1 MKKFW
6 YTFLAAQL
14 LAGTGG
20 VMAQTVEQVVD
31 GMLRAENDGFND
43 IDNYMLKSNTM
54 GVSTFEYFEKSQSLT
69 LDNGTTVYVMRDV
82 PVTEI
87 QRRQSGE
94 NAMTQASPEDLERA
108 AQRAQDAGR
117 EMEGAVRREIDSA
130 GLPGGIGTMIMNP
143 PPDEPWLSAN
153 PRDMTRNYAMM
164 LRAGAESKRREAAN
178 DPAQATRDMQQAMAM
193 VKSSS
198 RIAGRETVGGR
209 QAIIIE
215 SVDINHVQA
224 IEGGGQF
231 TTRNLRLA
239 VDAEKNVP
247 LRMEVQGVMTQGGE
261 SRDVTMVRE
270 DSDYRTVPGC
280 GSMYKPFRSVMRMA
294 GMMSEEE
301 KAQMRQAQAQMADME
316 KQLAAMPPEQREMV
330 MRQMG
335 PQMKMMKSMSADG
348 GMEIETSVT
357 ELRCNAGLPTM
368 AELAQTALGGAAPA
382 AGAGFS
388 MPAAQGA
395 AGQAAMRTPES
406 ASAAAASTTSEDAAR
421 QACLQEKIKEAEAAR
436 KKKRGFG
443 SLLSAVSRTAG
454 RLGNAAVGNAANE
467 VSSASAT
474 ADDLASAAKD
484 LGITEDEIAACEQAG

>member
-1 MKKFW
+1 MKKTW
-6 YTFLAAQL
+6 QAGLTILLIAA
-14 LAGTGG
+14 AGSG
-20 VMAQTVEQVVD
+20 VAQTVDQVVD
-31 GMLRAENDGFND
+31 GMLRAENEGFND

-54 GVSTFEYFEKSQSLT
+54 GVSTFEYFEKAQSLT

-94 NAMTQASPEDLERA
+94 NAMSEASPQDLEFA
-108 AQRAQDAGR
+108 ADRVEEAGR
-117 EMEGAVRREIDSA
+117 QMEDGMRREMASV
-130 GLPGGIGTMIMNP
+130 GLPGGIGTMLMNP

-153 PRDMTRNYAMM
+153 PRDMTRNYATM
-164 LRAGAESKRREAAN
+164 LRAGAESRRREAAV
-178 DPAQATRDMQQAMAM
+178 DPAAATRDMQQAMAM

-209 QAIIIE
+209 PAIVIE
-215 SVDINHVQA
+215 SLDLNHVQA

-231 TTRNLRLA
+231 TTKNLRLA

-247 LRMEVQGVMTQGGE
+247 LRMEIQGVMAKGGE
-261 SRDVTMVRE
+261 TRQVTIVRE

-294 GMMSEEE
+294 GMMSAEEQAE
-301 KAQMRQAQAQMADME
+301 MRKAQAQMADME
-316 KQLAAMPPEQREMV
+316 KQLAAMPPEQREML

-368 AELAQTALGGAAPA
+368 AEISQTALGGAAPA
-382 AGAGFS
+382 AGAGFA
-388 MPAAQGA
+388 MPGAGGA
-395 AGQAAMRTPES
+395 AGQAAARTPET
-406 ASAAAASTTSEDAAR
+406 APAATSQDAAQ
-421 QACLQEKIKEAEAAR
+421 QACLQEKIQAAEAAK

-454 RLGNAAVGNAANE
+454 RLGNAAVGSAANE

-484 LGITEDEIAACEQAG
+484 LGITEDEIAACQQAN

>member
-1 MKKFW
+1 MKKS
-6 YTFLAAQL
+6 YTGLAVLFFAT
-14 LAGTGG
+14 AGIAT
-20 VMAQTVEQVVD
+20 AQTVEQVVD
-31 GMLRAENDGFND
+31 GMLRAENEGFND

-54 GVSTFEYFEKSQSLT
+54 GVSTFEYFEKAQSLT

-94 NAMTQASPEDLERA
+94 NAMSEASPEDLEFA
-108 AQRAQDAGR
+108 ADRVEEAGR
-117 EMEGAVRREIDSA
+117 QMEDGMRREIDSV

-153 PRDMTRNYAMM
+153 PRDMTRNYATM
-164 LRAGAESKRREAAN
+164 LRAGAEGKRREAAV
-178 DPAQATRDMQQAMAM
+178 DPAAATRDMQEAMAM

-198 RIAGRETVGGR
+198 RIAGREMVGGR
-209 QAIIIE
+209 PAIIIE
-215 SVDINHVQA
+215 SRDLNHVQA

-231 TTRNLRLA
+231 TTKSLRLA
-239 VDAEKNVP
+239 VDADKNVP
-247 LRMEVQGVMTQGGE
+247 LRMEIEGVMTNGGE
-261 SRDVTMVRE
+261 SRQVTMVRE

-280 GSMYKPFRSVMRMA
+280 GAMYKPFRSVMRMA
-294 GMMSEEE
+294 GMMSAEEQAE
-301 KAQMRQAQAQMADME
+301 MRKAQAQMADME
-316 KQLAAMPPEQREMV
+316 KQLAGMPPEQREML

-368 AELAQTALGGAAPA
+368 AEISQTALGGAAPA
-382 AGAGFS
+382 AGAAFG
-388 MPAAQGA
+388 MPADKGA
-395 AGQAAMRTPES
+395 AGQAAIRTPE
-406 ASAAAASTTSEDAAR
+406 ATPAAATGTTGQDAAR
-421 QACLQEKIKEAEAAR
+421 QACLQEKIQAAEVAQ

-454 RLGNAAVGNAANE
+454 RLGNAAVGNAASE

-484 LGITEDEIAACEQAG
+484 LGITEDEIAACQQAN